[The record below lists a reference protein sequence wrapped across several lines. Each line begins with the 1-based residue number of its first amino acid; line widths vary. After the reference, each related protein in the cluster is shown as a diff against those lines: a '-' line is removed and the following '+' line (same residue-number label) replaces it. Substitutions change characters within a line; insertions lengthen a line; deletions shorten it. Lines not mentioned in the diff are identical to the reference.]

1 MTFMPWSEEL
11 TTGIQSIDE
20 QHRWLVDAT
29 NRLYDEI
36 NQAQPDSKRI
46 GEILEGLIDYTYNH
60 FITEEDLFK
69 RFGYPESAGHLA
81 EHNRFTATAADLLSK
96 FEDGASVNNE
106 AMSFLKD
113 WLVHHIMKVDMAY
126 VPFMKEQGIE

>member
-113 WLVHHIMKVDMAY
+113 WLVHHIMEVDMAY